1 MQKLYQLMDHWSRIM
16 EIGSTPPVDVFP
28 FLKFIP
34 ERFLGN
40 WKSRTLEVQR
50 EMNDLYGSIVRHVMH
65 RRETSGS
72 RGCFMDTVLDQ
83 NGKLAL
89 SDHQLYFLGGVAL
102 EGGSDTSSSV
112 INTCMHAL
120 VQWPEIQRKAQ
131 KEIDSVVD
139 ESRTPVWADFAQLP
153 YVTQVV
159 KEAQRWRPVGGLGI
173 PRALTEGK
181 PATCCSFLISGFLSF

>member
-16 EIGSTPPVDVFP
+16 EIGSTSPVDVFP

-139 ESRTPVWADFAQLP
+139 ESRTPVWADFGQLP

-173 PRALTEGK
+173 PRALTKGK
-181 PATCCSFLISGFLSF
+181 LATCCSFLISGFLSF